1 MLCYDRAGILVDISN
16 QIYQNQLSMLSVN
29 AQAKNGLANITMTVE
44 IKNTAQLQQLIKTLK
59 KISGVIEV
67 YRMNQ

>member
-1 MLCYDRAGILVDISN
+1 MDISN
-16 QIYQNQLSMLSVN
+16 QIYQNELSLLSIN

-67 YRMNQ
+67 YRMNK

>member
-1 MLCYDRAGILVDISN
+1 MDISN
-16 QIYQNQLSMLSVN
+16 QIYQNQLSLLSIN

-44 IKNTAQLQQLIKTLK
+44 IKNTAQLQLLIKTLK

-67 YRMNQ
+67 YRMNK

>member
-1 MLCYDRAGILVDISN
+1 MDISN
-16 QIYQNQLSMLSVN
+16 QIYQNQLSMLSIN

>member
-1 MLCYDRAGILVDISN
+1 MVDISN
-16 QIYQNQLSMLSVN
+16 QIYQNQLSLLSIN

-44 IKNTAQLQQLIKTLK
+44 IKNTAQLQLLIKTLK

-67 YRMNQ
+67 YRMNK